1 MQVGILNSESESSI
15 ELELAHSF
23 AKNGNHAV
31 YNCFYW
37 SLASKSTKQDSIFGL
52 KWEIVQPSLWQ
63 DFFHPM

>member
-31 YNCFYW
+31 YK
-37 SLASKSTKQDSIFGL
+37 SLLLLIISIKVYKARLHF
-52 KWEIVQPSLWQ
+52 WT
-63 DFFHPM
+63 